1 MMKKK
6 SSMPEGAGLNRL
18 LSAEETAERAARIRQ
33 ELETYIDPVK
43 REVLTRF
50 FKTGKG
56 QYGEG
61 DKFLGVTVPNA
72 RSVAKMHKDEPFGV
86 LAALLQSPWH
96 ECRLCALLVL
106 VERFKKSDEKERK
119 AIYDF
124 YLSQTSRINS
134 WDLVDLSAPGIVG
147 EYLKDKSREDLYRL
161 AESSLLW
168 DQRIAVVATYTLIK
182 NHDFIDI
189 LALSERLLRHEHD
202 LMRKAVGW
210 MLREMGKRD
219 KDLLVQFL
227 EKHCKTM
234 PRTMLRYA
242 IEKFPDEERREFMKR

>member
-124 YLSQTSRINS
+124 YLSQTSRINN

-168 DQRIAVVATYTLIK
+168 DQRIAVMATYTLIK

-242 IEKFPDEERREFMKR
+242 IEKFPEEERREFMKR